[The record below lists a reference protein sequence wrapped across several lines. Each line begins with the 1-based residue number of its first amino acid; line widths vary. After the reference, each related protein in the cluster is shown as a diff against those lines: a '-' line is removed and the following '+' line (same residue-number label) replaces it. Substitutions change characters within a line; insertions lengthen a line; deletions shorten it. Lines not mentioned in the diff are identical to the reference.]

1 MQGRR
6 GQLFNLAVKRLC
18 AGPVFFQMLSPALIR
33 QPGNSREAAL
43 VASGDDIVL
52 RQRSGGDNEIVRTD
66 RRSIRRKLRREP
78 GMDTGSNSIE
88 RKNRESGQQ
97 AFDESL
103 SSASLRRV
111 GSAMH
116 PVKQLGC
123 GNCRD
128 RKVLFGVFHQLCV

>member
-78 GMDTGSNSIE
+78 GMDTGSNIIE
-88 RKNRESGQQ
+88 KKELG
-97 AFDESL
+97 AGP
-103 SSASLRRV
+103 AGLRRKPLV
-111 GSAMH
+111 CVAAPSW
-116 PVKQLGC
+116 Q
-123 GNCRD
+123 RD
-128 RKVLFGVFHQLCV
+128 APREATRMR